1 MADLVGNRSKVLSK
15 LTFRTAAVITAV
27 SATVLSCPVAVAQA
41 EVVVVPDVIRTTTTV
56 DGWQVT
62 LAMTEARID
71 AVPNMAGAP
80 YSKEGYLSARF
91 TLTVEG
97 TGDRPVNTG
106 QLVAGAQLGCQIDL
120 SDGLDLGV
128 GFDTDLFDDTTVLG
142 VGPDI
147 GTTLRSGG
155 ITTVGLG
162 AKSLKGSIATISVQ
176 DAHVEVDE
184 CGGSVTARLFA
195 SAQTSTEVSDDAL
208 NVYGQ
213 VLPL

>member
-1 MADLVGNRSKVLSK
+1 M
-15 LTFRTAAVITAV
+15 TFRNAAVAAAV
-27 SATVLSCPVAVAQA
+27 SVAMLSCPAALAQA
-41 EVVVVPDVIRTTTTV
+41 EVVVVPDVTRTTTTV

-62 LAMTEARID
+62 LTMTEARID

-80 YSKEGYLSARF
+80 YTKEGYLSARF
-91 TLTVEG
+91 TLSVEG
-97 TGDRPVNTG
+97 AGVRPVDSG
-106 QLVAGAQLGCQIDL
+106 QLVVGAQLGCQIDL

-155 ITTVGLG
+155 IATVGLG
-162 AKSLKGSIATISVQ
+162 VKSLKGSVATISVQ
-176 DAHVEVDE
+176 DAHVQVDE
-184 CGGSVTARLFA
+184 CGGLVTARLFA
-195 SAQTSTEVSDDAL
+195 SAQTSSEVSDDAL